1 MEQDRDRQLLSR
13 FWGLHA
19 AIIRRDGLE
28 GRMRSGQPLDQ
39 DLVDRSLTAAEAVLE
54 ARAALYRHLMETG
67 WTPPEPVVKD
77 LVYDEIVLSETDGA
91 MPG

>member
-1 MEQDRDRQLLSR
+1 MEQDRDEQLLTR

-28 GRMRSGQPLDQ
+28 QRMRSGLSLDQ
-39 DLVDRSLTAAEAVLE
+39 DVVDRSLVAAEAVLE
-54 ARAALYRHLMETG
+54 ARAALYRYLMETG

-77 LVYDEIVLSETDGA
+77 LVYDETVLAETDGA
-91 MPG
+91 MHG